1 MPFPRLKMKKNK
13 LIIDY
18 EYDFNLIGIISTA
31 KGYKLAWELNQA
43 LGIHLVKQSDL
54 IVGFKN
60 NEEKGFGYYSHQTQ
74 LNRLKVF
81 KNRPVDQDAGKYY
94 LIPEFPHYDFIILAD
109 MGEQQSHEQLIKS
122 IKSITSIQL
131 AAPIPLEGLKSKSNF
146 IF

>member
-1 MPFPRLKMKKNK
+1 VPFLRLKMKKNK

-18 EYDFNLIGIISTA
+18 EYDFNLIGIISAA
-31 KGYKLAWELNQA
+31 KGYRLAWELNGA
-43 LGIHLVKQSDL
+43 LGIHLVKLPDL

-60 NEEKGFGYYSHQTQ
+60 NEEKGFSYYSHQTQ

-81 KNRPVDQDAGKYY
+81 KNRPAELDAGKYF

-109 MGEQQSHEQLIKS
+109 MEEYDKAQHLLQSLKS
-122 IKSITSIQL
+122 INSIQL
-131 AAPIPLEGLKSKSNF
+131 AAIIPLEGLKSKSNF

>member
-1 MPFPRLKMKKNK
+1 MRKNK

-18 EYDFNLIGIISTA
+18 EYDFNLVGIISTA

-54 IVGFKN
+54 IVVFKN
-60 NEEKGFGYYSHQTQ
+60 NEEKGVGYYSHQTQ

-81 KNRPVDQDAGKYY
+81 KNRPADLDAGKYY
-94 LIPEFPHYDFIILAD
+94 LIPEFPHYDFIILAA
-109 MGEQQSHEQLIKS
+109 MEQYDKMQSLVQSLKS
-122 IKSITSIQL
+122 INSIQL
-131 AAPIPLEGLKSKSNF
+131 AAIIPLEGLKSKSNF

>member
-1 MPFPRLKMKKNK
+1 MRKNK

-18 EYDFNLIGIISTA
+18 EYDFNLIGIISAA

-60 NEEKGFGYYSHQTQ
+60 NEEKPFGYYSHQTQ

-81 KNRPVDQDAGKYY
+81 KNRAVDQDTGKYY

-109 MGEQQSHEQLIKS
+109 MEEYDKAQHLVQSLKS
-122 IKSITSIQL
+122 INSIQL
-131 AAPIPLEGLKSKSNF
+131 AAIIPLDGLKSKSNF